1 MAGPMS
7 SSFVELVREMRE
19 GQKRYFRDRTQTAL
33 RESKRLEQEVDERV
47 KFLQV
52 NNPPLRQEEL
62 PVSQT

>member
-1 MAGPMS
+1 MS

-19 GQKRYFRDRTQTAL
+19 AQKRYFRDRTQTAL
-33 RESKRLEQEVDERV
+33 KESKRLEQAVDERV

>member
-1 MAGPMS
+1 MS

-19 GQKRYFRDRTQTAL
+19 AQKRYFRDRTQTAL
-33 RESKRLEQEVDERV
+33 KESKRLEQAVDERV

-62 PVSQT
+62 PV

>member
-1 MAGPMS
+1 MS

-19 GQKRYFRDRTQTAL
+19 AQKRYFRDRTQTAL
-33 RESKRLEQEVDERV
+33 KESKRLEQAVDERV

-62 PVSQT
+62 PVSPT